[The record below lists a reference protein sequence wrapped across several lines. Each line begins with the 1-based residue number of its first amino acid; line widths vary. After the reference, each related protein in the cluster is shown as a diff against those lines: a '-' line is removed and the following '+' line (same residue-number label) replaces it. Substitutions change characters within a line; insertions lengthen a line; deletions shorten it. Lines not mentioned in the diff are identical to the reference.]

1 MSKNW
6 LTSIDERDRMT
17 RHQTA
22 KPQEASSILSNLDKG
37 VDKPKDW
44 QALFAI
50 ADEIETRKTNHLC
63 IYAVTVDN
71 DHIDKVSWE
80 KLLELID
87 KLP

>member
-1 MSKNW
+1 MIHEISGSK
-6 LTSIDERDRMT
+6 T
-17 RHQTA
+17 
-22 KPQEASSILSNLDKG
+22 QEALSILSNLDKD

-50 ADEIETRKTNHLC
+50 ADEIEARKTNHLC

-87 KLP
+87 KLPEY

>member
-1 MSKNW
+1 MIHETSDSK
-6 LTSIDERDRMT
+6 T
-17 RHQTA
+17 
-22 KPQEASSILSNLDKG
+22 QEALSILSNLDKG

-44 QALFAI
+44 QTLFAI
-50 ADEIETRKTNHLC
+50 ADEIKARKTNHLC

-71 DHIDKVSWE
+71 DHTDRASWE